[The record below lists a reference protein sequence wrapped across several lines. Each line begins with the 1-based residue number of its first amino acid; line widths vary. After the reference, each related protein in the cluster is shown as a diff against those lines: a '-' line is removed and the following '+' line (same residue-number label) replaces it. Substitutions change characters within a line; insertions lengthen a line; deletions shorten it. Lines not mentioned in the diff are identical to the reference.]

1 MKSYSIS
8 SQALAK
14 LRMRYVRGSGS
25 FFAVVFCIA
34 MAIVVWNS
42 PDNRP
47 ISIIATIIVGAM
59 FIPFSIWRGL
69 KQNKAILESV
79 RIEVG
84 DDYIA
89 RSQVRIPQLRIN
101 RQEITAVDELSAGL
115 CIRTNNKTRALAIPN
130 ALDEDD
136 YKEIRDVL
144 ASWATI
150 RPQPKSSKTQNL
162 LIFFLLV
169 IAIGIFIFSTSL
181 WLVLVSSLFLIA
193 SFGYYYWVL
202 RQAQGVDPRTRRG
215 MLIVLL
221 VLLLMAAGKL
231 IAFSNAFQTWISST
245 SQ

>member
-1 MKSYSIS
+1 MKSYSFS

-14 LRMRYVRGSGS
+14 LQMRYVRGLGS

-34 MAIVVWNS
+34 AAIVVWNS

-59 FIPFSIWRGL
+59 FIPFGIWRGL
-69 KQNKAILESV
+69 KQTKAILESV

-101 RQEITAVDELSAGL
+101 RQEITVVDEISGGL
-115 CIRTNNKTRALAIPN
+115 CIRTNNKTRTLAIPN

-150 RPQPKSSKTQNL
+150 RPQSKSSKTQNL
-162 LIFFLLV
+162 LIFF
-169 IAIGIFIFSTSL
+169 IHFSPNRHFETNISITYL
-181 WLVLVSSLFLIA
+181 QNSKFFLITSRYF
-193 SFGYYYWVL
+193 SFHRINTKSYSENCS
-202 RQAQGVDPRTRRG
+202 
-215 MLIVLL
+215 MLH
-221 VLLLMAAGKL
+221 
-231 IAFSNAFQTWISST
+231 F
-245 SQ
+245 